1 MMEDV
6 QMLIDFSGLTP
17 SRQSLQTL
25 KEIKHELIG
34 NDKQAYFE
42 KGLID
47 SIMPLVSAETD

>member
-1 MMEDV
+1 MENV